1 MPIEKG
7 RMGMAD
13 QPARLWTEG
22 EVAELRWLVG
32 EGRPVAE
39 IARRLRRR
47 DQEVRGVIRARE
59 LWPRPGRKAPR

>member
-1 MPIEKG
+1 VPIERG
-7 RMGMAD
+7 PIGIAD

-39 IARRLRRR
+39 IARRLRRP
-47 DQEVRGVIRARE
+47 DQEVRGVIRARQ
-59 LWPRPGRKAPR
+59 LWPFPGRNAPR